1 MYVDGQ
7 CHLVR
12 MSCVLFGPLHLWSKC
27 PCSYGLFLQSLTKY
41 SHNLSGQLLKLEEM
55 YSVHILC
62 YWDSLINIVLL
73 MKNDIYVD
81 CRMVC
86 ITCVLHE
93 PITGQCV
100 QRAGNMEE
108 VIFWDKTT
116 AAIPLWPSTW
126 IIYLWLNL
134 LVNKHKWSI
143 HRPPSSRWG

>member
-1 MYVDGQ
+1 MEDIDKV
-7 CHLVR
+7 
-12 MSCVLFGPLHLWSKC
+12 MSQLS
-27 PCSYGLFLQSLTKY
+27 SFLQFRSNI
-41 SHNLSGQLLKLEEM
+41 HNLLNSWLSWRLKNSSLCSVYAVIGSSNKGFNPSQTLFWRKEHIFWSNNFNFIDEKMLL
-55 YSVHILC
+55 
-62 YWDSLINIVLL
+62 
-73 MKNDIYVD
+73 
-81 CRMVC
+81 RMVC

-134 LVNKHKWSI
+134 LVNNHKWSI